1 MSMSEVRVLPNPRVK
16 VKDWDIDGKPAS
28 IYVELGDNTT
38 EIYERRIR
46 QPAPQVM
53 KTIELIR
60 AMKGNTYGGYKAK
73 HMKK

>member
-1 MSMSEVRVLPNPRVK
+1 MSEMRVLPDPRVE
-16 VKDWDIDGKPAS
+16 VKDWDIDGKPAT
-28 IYVELGDNTT
+28 IYVKLGDNTT